1 MFASVPAFIPSYPD
15 SREPRRIPMN
25 SIYMTIA
32 ATAALSLAAPAS
44 AQWGHDRTY
53 SHQLR
58 VQLDS
63 GIRQGTISRRES
75 VGLRADLSRLVL
87 LEQRFSPNGISGREH
102 AVLMRR
108 STSLARDIRFA
119 SRSRDRR
126 GDRPMSW
133 ESRERDGQWVPDA
146 RFAGLHPGDRF
157 PGDARIGQHVTAR
170 IMNLPGQY
178 RDEYVDT
185 DRVYYGYDNG
195 RVYQIDRQSR
205 LILALL
211 DIAR

>member
-1 MFASVPAFIPSYPD
+1 
-15 SREPRRIPMN
+15 MN
-25 SIYMTIA
+25 SIYMTMA
-32 ATAALSLAAPAS
+32 AVTAVSLAAPAS
-44 AQWGHDRTY
+44 AQGGHDRTY
-53 SHQLR
+53 SQRLR

-75 VGLRADLSRLVL
+75 VGLRADLSRLVR
-87 LEQRFSPNGISGREH
+87 LEQRFRPNGISGREH
-102 AVLMRR
+102 AVLMQR
-108 STSLARDIRFA
+108 STSLAKDIRVA
-119 SRSRDRR
+119 RRSHDRR

-133 ESRERDGQWVPDA
+133 ESGERDGQWVPDA
-146 RFAGLHPGDRF
+146 RFAGLHPGDRYL
-157 PGDARIGQHVTAR
+157 GDARIGQHATAR
-170 IMNLPGQY
+170 IMNMPVQY
-178 RDEYVDT
+178 RSEYVDT